1 LPDRRNPLA
10 GTVASPSG
18 PAVRLLPTSIES
30 DLRTLQTLL
39 EPRRI
44 LRWVYVG
51 RLSLASAIYLASLYV
66 WKLEEVPANT
76 KLIAS
81 LAFAGAA
88 MFTMVSGVVSE
99 IKQLPL
105 GRSFFHLQ
113 SAFDILLV
121 TAVVHLTGGGES
133 QFAAL
138 YILAIALYSVIL
150 PAGGG
155 LLTAA
160 LAMVLYCA
168 DVIWTPS
175 QSLDWGTASLWLQ
188 LAVFAIVALGSGFLS
203 ARLKEVGTGHEKLAE
218 ELVNLRLQAADILR
232 NIRSGIITI
241 DTHGA
246 LLHAN
251 PAASSLLGQSL
262 DPHVGKP
269 VLETLRIVA
278 PNLVQ
283 ALERTVHHG
292 IRTTRAEG
300 VITVADRA
308 FPIGVTTTF
317 ADGNGNGL
325 PTTATAI
332 FQDIS
337 DQKRLDALHLRA
349 QRLEAV
355 AELSASLAHEIKN
368 PLASIQS
375 SVEQLAAAPHA
386 GEDEQVLAKL
396 IVRESDRLS
405 RLLSEFLDF
414 ARVRLTRIEPVDVA
428 GIARGAVSLAEAHP
442 GKPEGVVVAFS
453 SEDEELLMDGDE
465 DLLHRTVFNLTLN
478 AIQAVGAGGR
488 IGVDVTRVANNRL
501 PVGIFFEPGA
511 VSIRVTD
518 NGPGISDDIRD
529 RLFEPFTT
537 TKKGGSGLGLSIVH
551 RAIEAHRGHVLVD
564 SGTKGTSFT
573 VLLPISQSKEN

>member
-1 LPDRRNPLA
+1 M
-10 GTVASPSG
+10 
-18 PAVRLLPTSIES
+18 RLFPTSIET
-30 DLRTLQTLL
+30 DLRTLQTIL

-113 SAFDILLV
+113 SAFDVLLV
-121 TAVVHLTGGGES
+121 TAVVHLTGGGTS

-138 YILAIALYSVIL
+138 YILVIAIYSVIL

-155 LLTAA
+155 VLTAA
-160 LAMVLYCA
+160 LSMVLYCA
-168 DVIWTPS
+168 DVFWTPS

-188 LAVFAIVALGSGFLS
+188 LGVFAIVALGSGFLS
-203 ARLKEVGTGHEKLAE
+203 ARLKEVGTGHEKLAA
-218 ELVNLRLQAADILR
+218 ELVHLRLQAADILR
-232 NIRSGIITI
+232 NIRSGIITV
-241 DTHGA
+241 DTQG
-246 LLHAN
+246 LLMHAN
-251 PAASSLLGQSL
+251 PAASALLGQPL
-262 DPHVGKP
+262 DIHIGKP
-269 VLETLRIVA
+269 ILAILKPVA
-278 PNLVQ
+278 PNLVL
-283 ALERTVHHG
+283 ALERTVNHG

-300 VITVADRA
+300 TITVIDRS

-317 ADGNGNGL
+317 AEGNGNGTGQ

-368 PLASIQS
+368 PLASIRS
-375 SVEQLAAAPHA
+375 SVEQLARAPHA
-386 GEDEQVLAKL
+386 GEDEQVLARL

-414 ARVRLTRIEPVDVA
+414 ARVRLTRIERVDLA
-428 GIARGAVSLAEAHP
+428 SIARGAANLAEAHP
-442 GKPEGVVVAFS
+442 GKAEGVTVSFTT
-453 SEDEELLMDGDE
+453 EDDELLIDGDE
-465 DLLHRTVFNLTLN
+465 DLLHRAVFNLTLN
-478 AIQAVGAGGR
+478 AIQAVGPGGR
-488 IGVDVTRVANNRL
+488 VGIDVTRVANNRL

-511 VSIRVTD
+511 VSVRVSD
-518 NGPGISDDIRD
+518 DGPGISEDIRD
-529 RLFEPFTT
+529 RLFEPFAT
-537 TKKGGSGLGLSIVH
+537 TKEGGSGLGLSIVH

-564 SGTKGTSFT
+564 SGTNGTSFT
-573 VLLPISQSKEN
+573 VLLPTSQSKEN

>member
-1 LPDRRNPLA
+1 M
-10 GTVASPSG
+10 
-18 PAVRLLPTSIES
+18 RLFPTSIET
-30 DLRTLQTLL
+30 DLRTLQAIL

-51 RLSLASAIYLASLYV
+51 RISLASAIYLASLYV

-105 GRSFFHLQ
+105 GRSFYHLQ
-113 SAFDILLV
+113 SAFDVLLV
-121 TAVVHLTGGGES
+121 TAVVHLTGGGTS

-138 YILAIALYSVIL
+138 YILVIAIYSVIL

-155 LLTAA
+155 VLTAA

-168 DVIWTPS
+168 DVFWTPN

-188 LAVFAIVALGSGFLS
+188 LAVFATVALGSGFLS
-203 ARLKEVGTGHEKLAE
+203 ARLKEVGTGHEKLAA
-218 ELVNLRLQAADILR
+218 ELVHLRLQAADILR
-232 NIRSGIITI
+232 NIRSGIITV
-241 DTHGA
+241 DTHGL

-251 PAASSLLGQSL
+251 PAASALLGQPL
-262 DPHVGKP
+262 DGLVGGPILEILKP
-269 VLETLRIVA
+269 IA
-278 PNLVQ
+278 PNLVL
-283 ALERTVHHG
+283 ALERTVNHG

-300 VITVADRA
+300 TITINDRA

-317 ADGNGNGL
+317 AEGNGNGNGNGTGQ

-368 PLASIQS
+368 PLASIRS
-375 SVEQLAAAPHA
+375 SVEQLARAPHA
-386 GEDEQVLAKL
+386 GDDEQVLARL

-414 ARVRLTRIEPVDVA
+414 ARVRLTRIEPVDIA
-428 GIARGAVSLAEAHP
+428 AIARGATNLADAHP
-442 GKPEGVVVAFS
+442 GKAEGVTVS
-453 SEDEELLMDGDE
+453 YTSEEAELMIDGDE
-465 DLLHRTVFNLTLN
+465 DLLHRAIFNLTLN
-478 AIQAVGAGGR
+478 AIQAVGPGGKV
-488 IGVDVTRVANNRL
+488 GVDVTRVANNRL
-501 PVGIFFEPGA
+501 PVGLFFESGA
-511 VSIRVTD
+511 VSVRVTD
-518 NGPGISDDIRD
+518 DGPGISDDIRH
-529 RLFEPFTT
+529 RLFEPFAT
-537 TKKGGSGLGLSIVH
+537 TKPGGSGLGLSIVH

-573 VLLPISQSKEN
+573 VLVPTSHSKEN

>member
-1 LPDRRNPLA
+1 
-10 GTVASPSG
+10 
-18 PAVRLLPTSIES
+18 VRLFPTSIET
-30 DLRTLQTLL
+30 DLRTLQTIL

-99 IKQLPL
+99 IKQMKL

-113 SAFDILLV
+113 SLFDVLLV
-121 TAVVHLTGGGES
+121 TAVVHLTGGGTS

-138 YILAIALYSVIL
+138 YILVIATYSVIL

-155 LLTAA
+155 VLTAA
-160 LAMVLYCA
+160 LSMVLYCA

-188 LAVFAIVALGSGFLS
+188 LGVFAVVALGSGFLS
-203 ARLKEVGTGHEKLAE
+203 ARLKEVGTGHEQLAA
-218 ELVNLRLQAADILR
+218 ELVHLRLQAADILR
-232 NIRSGIITI
+232 NIRSGIITV
-241 DTHGA
+241 DTQGM

-251 PAASSLLGQSL
+251 PAASALLGQSL
-262 DPHVGKP
+262 DIHVGTP
-269 VLETLRIVA
+269 IFALLQPVA
-278 PNLVQ
+278 PNLVL
-283 ALERTVHHG
+283 ALERTVNHG

-300 VITVADRA
+300 MITYGDRT

-317 ADGNGNGL
+317 AEGSGNGTGQ

-368 PLASIQS
+368 PLASIRS

-386 GEDEQVLAKL
+386 GEDEQILARL

-414 ARVRLTRIEPVDVA
+414 ARVRLTRIEPVDLA
-428 GIARGAVSLAEAHP
+428 GIARGAAYLAEANP
-442 GKPEGVVVAFS
+442 GKAEGVTVSFTT
-453 SEDEELLMDGDE
+453 EDDELWIDGDE
-465 DLLHRTVFNLTLN
+465 DLLHRAVFNLTLN
-478 AIQAVGAGGR
+478 AIQAVGPGGR
-488 IGVDVTRVANNRL
+488 VGVDVTRVANNRL
-501 PVGIFFEPGA
+501 PVGLFFEPGA
-511 VSIRVTD
+511 VSVRVSD
-518 NGPGISDDIRD
+518 DGPGISEDIRD
-529 RLFEPFTT
+529 RLFEPFAT
-537 TKKGGSGLGLSIVH
+537 TKEGGSGLGLSIVH

-564 SGTKGTSFT
+564 SGNKGTIFT
-573 VLLPISQSKEN
+573 VLLPTSQSKEN

>member
-1 LPDRRNPLA
+1 M
-10 GTVASPSG
+10 
-18 PAVRLLPTSIES
+18 RLFPTSIET
-30 DLRTLQTLL
+30 DLRTLQAIL

-88 MFTMVSGVVSE
+88 IFTIVSGVVSE

-113 SAFDILLV
+113 SAFDVLLV
-121 TAVVHLTGGGES
+121 TAVVHLTGGGTS
-133 QFAAL
+133 QVAAL
-138 YILAIALYSVIL
+138 YILVIAIYSVIL

-155 LLTAA
+155 VLTAA

-168 DVIWTPS
+168 DVFWTPS

-188 LAVFAIVALGSGFLS
+188 LGVFAIVALGSGFLS
-203 ARLKEVGTGHEKLAE
+203 ARLKEVGTGHEKLAA
-218 ELVNLRLQAADILR
+218 ELVHLRLQAADILR
-232 NIRSGIITI
+232 NIRSGIITV
-241 DTHGA
+241 DTDGM

-251 PAASSLLGQSL
+251 PAASALLGQPL
-262 DPHVGKP
+262 EIHVGRPILEILKP
-269 VLETLRIVA
+269 VA
-278 PNLVQ
+278 PNLVL
-283 ALERTVHHG
+283 ALERTVNHG

-300 VITVADRA
+300 IITITDRS

-317 ADGNGNGL
+317 AEGSGNGTGQ

-368 PLASIQS
+368 PLASIRS
-375 SVEQLAAAPHA
+375 SVEQLARAPHA
-386 GEDEQVLAKL
+386 GEDEQVLARL

-414 ARVRLTRIEPVDVA
+414 ARVRLTRIEPVDLA
-428 GIARGAVSLAEAHP
+428 GIVRGAASLAEAHP
-442 GKPEGVVVAFS
+442 SKAEGVTVAFT
-453 SEDEELLMDGDE
+453 SETEEVLIDGDE
-465 DLLHRTVFNLTLN
+465 DLLHRAVFNLTLN
-478 AIQAVGAGGR
+478 AIQAVGPGGWV
-488 IGVDVTRVANNRL
+488 GVDVTRVANNRL
-501 PVGIFFEPGA
+501 PVGLFFEPGA
-511 VSIRVTD
+511 VSVRVSD
-518 NGPGISDDIRD
+518 NGPGISEDIRD
-529 RLFEPFTT
+529 RLFEPFAT
-537 TKKGGSGLGLSIVH
+537 TKQGGSGLGLSIVH

-564 SGTKGTSFT
+564 SGKKGTSFT
-573 VLLPISQSKEN
+573 VLLPTSQSKEN

>member
-1 LPDRRNPLA
+1 M
-10 GTVASPSG
+10 
-18 PAVRLLPTSIES
+18 RLFPTSIES
-30 DLRTLQTLL
+30 DLRTLQAIL

-44 LRWVYVG
+44 IRWVYVG

-66 WKLEEVPANT
+66 WKLDEVPANT

-88 MFTMVSGVVSE
+88 MFTILSGVISE
-99 IKQLPL
+99 VKQLPL

-113 SAFDILLV
+113 SAFDVLLV
-121 TAVVHLTGGGES
+121 TAVVHVTGGGDS

-138 YILAIALYSVIL
+138 YILVIAIYSVIL
-150 PAGGG
+150 PAGSGV
-155 LLTAA
+155 LTAA

-175 QSLDWGTASLWLQ
+175 QSLDWGTFSLWLQ
-188 LAVFAIVALGSGFLS
+188 LGVFATVALGSGYLS
-203 ARLKEVGTGHEKLAE
+203 ARLKEVGTGHEKLAA
-218 ELVNLRLQAADILR
+218 ELVHLRLQAADILR
-232 NIRSGIITI
+232 NIRSGIITV
-241 DTHGA
+241 DTGGL

-251 PAASSLLGQSL
+251 PAASALLGQPL
-262 DPHVGKP
+262 EIHVGKP
-269 VLETLRIVA
+269 IFALLQAVA
-278 PNLVQ
+278 PNLVL
-283 ALERTVHHG
+283 ALERTVNHG

-300 VITVADRA
+300 TIALADRA

-317 ADGNGNGL
+317 AEGNGDETL
-325 PTTATAI
+325 QPTTATAI

-368 PLASIQS
+368 PLASIRS
-375 SVEQLAAAPHA
+375 SVEQLARAPHA
-386 GEDEQVLAKL
+386 GDDEKVLSRL

-428 GIARGAVSLAEAHP
+428 AIARGAVALAEAHP
-442 GKPEGVVVAFS
+442 EKPEGVSVTLTTDNETLVI
-453 SEDEELLMDGDE
+453 DGDD
-465 DLLHRTVFNLTLN
+465 DLLHRALFNLTLN
-478 AIQAVGAGGR
+478 AVQAVGPGGKVA
-488 IGVDVTRVANNRL
+488 VDVTRLDNNRL

-511 VSIRVTD
+511 VSVRVTD
-518 NGPGISDDIRD
+518 NGPGISEDIRD
-529 RLFEPFTT
+529 RLFEPFAT
-537 TKKGGSGLGLSIVH
+537 TKPGGSGLGLSIVH
-551 RAIEAHRGHVLVD
+551 RAIEAHRGHVLVE
-564 SGTKGTSFT
+564 SGPAGTTFT
-573 VLLPISQSKEN
+573 VLVPTSQSKES

>member
-1 LPDRRNPLA
+1 
-10 GTVASPSG
+10 
-18 PAVRLLPTSIES
+18 VRLFPTSIES
-30 DLRTLQTLL
+30 DLRTLQAIL

-88 MFTMVSGVVSE
+88 MFTMLSGVVSE
-99 IKQLPL
+99 IKQMPL
-105 GRSFFHLQ
+105 GRSFYHLQ
-113 SAFDILLV
+113 SAFDVLLV
-121 TAVVHLTGGGES
+121 TAVVHLTGGGTS

-138 YILAIALYSVIL
+138 YILVIAIYSVIL

-155 LLTAA
+155 VLTAA

-175 QSLDWGTASLWLQ
+175 QTLDWGTASLWIQ
-188 LAVFAIVALGSGFLS
+188 LGVFAIVALGSGFLS
-203 ARLKEVGTGHEKLAE
+203 ARLKEVGTGHEKLAA
-218 ELVNLRLQAADILR
+218 ELVHLRLQAADILR
-232 NIRSGIITI
+232 NIRSGIITV
-241 DTHGA
+241 DTHGL

-262 DPHVGKP
+262 DGHIGKP
-269 VLETLRIVA
+269 ILDLLAPVA
-278 PNLVQ
+278 PNLVL
-283 ALERTVHHG
+283 ALERTVNHG

-300 VITVADRA
+300 IITLADRA

-317 ADGNGNGL
+317 AEGDGNGNGNGNGGQ

-414 ARVRLTRIEPVDVA
+414 ARVRLTRIETVDLA
-428 GIARGAVSLAEAHP
+428 SIARGAANLAEAHP
-442 GKPEGVVVAFS
+442 GKAEGVKVAFS
-453 SEDEELLMDGDE
+453 SEDAELLIDGDE
-465 DLLHRTVFNLTLN
+465 DLLHRAVFNLTLN
-478 AIQAVGAGGR
+478 AIQAVGTGGR
-488 IGVDVTRVANNRL
+488 VAVDVTRVANNRL

-511 VSIRVTD
+511 VSVRITD
-518 NGPGISDDIRD
+518 DGPGISADIRD

-537 TKKGGSGLGLSIVH
+537 TKQGGSGLGLSIVH

-564 SGTKGTSFT
+564 SGSKGTTFT
-573 VLLPISQSKEN
+573 VLLPLSQSKENRV

>member
-1 LPDRRNPLA
+1 MRRPSPRPCLPP
-10 GTVASPSG
+10 
-18 PAVRLLPTSIES
+18 VRLFPTSIES
-30 DLRTLQTLL
+30 DLRTLQAIL

-81 LAFAGAA
+81 LAFAAA
-88 MFTMVSGVVSE
+88 ALFTIVSGVISE
-99 IKQLPL
+99 VKQRPL

-113 SAFDILLV
+113 SAFDVLLV

-138 YILAIALYSVIL
+138 YILVIAIYSVIL
-150 PAGGG
+150 PAGSGV
-155 LLTAA
+155 LTAA

-175 QSLDWGTASLWLQ
+175 QDLDWRALSLWLQ
-188 LAVFAIVALGSGFLS
+188 LGVFAIVALGSGFLS
-203 ARLKEVGTGHEKLAE
+203 ARLKEVGTGHERLAA
-218 ELVNLRLQAADILR
+218 ELVHLRLQAADILR
-232 NIRSGIITI
+232 NIRSGIITV
-241 DTHGA
+241 DTGGL

-251 PAASSLLGQSL
+251 PAASALLGQPL
-262 DPHVGKP
+262 EIHIGKP
-269 VLETLRIVA
+269 VFALLQAIA
-278 PNLVQ
+278 PNLVL
-283 ALERTVHHG
+283 ALERTVNHG

-300 VITVADRA
+300 TIALPERS

-317 ADGNGNGL
+317 AEGTGGGNAQ

-368 PLASIQS
+368 PLASIRS
-375 SVEQLAAAPHA
+375 SVEQLARAPHA
-386 GEDEQVLAKL
+386 GDDEQVLARL

-414 ARVRLTRIEPVDVA
+414 ARVRLTRIEPVNLA
-428 GIARGAVSLAEAHP
+428 AIARGAVALAEAHP
-442 GKPEGVVVAFS
+442 DLPDGATVTMTAG
-453 SEDEELLMDGDE
+453 EDPILIDGDE
-465 DLLHRTVFNLTLN
+465 DLLHRAVFNLTLN
-478 AIQAVGAGGR
+478 AVQAVGPGGR
-488 IGVDVTRVANNRL
+488 VTVDVTPVANNRL

-511 VSIRVTD
+511 VSIRVGD
-518 NGPGISDDIRD
+518 DGPGIADDIRD
-529 RLFEPFTT
+529 RLFEPFAT
-537 TKKGGSGLGLSIVH
+537 TKPGGSGLGLSIVH

-564 SGTKGTSFT
+564 TGARGTSFT
-573 VLLPISQSKEN
+573 VLLPTSQSKES

>member
-1 LPDRRNPLA
+1 M
-10 GTVASPSG
+10 
-18 PAVRLLPTSIES
+18 RLLPSSIET
-30 DLRTLQTLL
+30 DLRALQSLL

-44 LRWVYVG
+44 VRWVYVG

-66 WKLEEVPANT
+66 WKLEEVPANS

-81 LAFAGAA
+81 LAFAAAA
-88 MFTMVSGVVSE
+88 MFTMISGVVSE
-99 IKQLPL
+99 IKQVEL

-113 SAFDILLV
+113 SAFDVILV
-121 TAVVHLTGGGES
+121 TAAVHLTGGGES

-138 YILAIALYSVIL
+138 YILVIAIYSVIL

-160 LAMVLYCA
+160 LAMVLYFA
-168 DVIWTPS
+168 DVIWSPT
-175 QSLDWGTASLWLQ
+175 QHDWGNVSLWLQ
-188 LAVFAIVALGSGFLS
+188 LAVFTIVALGSGYLS
-203 ARLKEVGTGHEKLAE
+203 ARLKAVGAGHERLAA
-218 ELVNLRLQAADILR
+218 ELVHLRLQAADILR
-232 NIRSGIITI
+232 NIRSGIITV
-241 DTHGA
+241 DAGGV

-251 PAASSLLGQSL
+251 PAASHLLGQPL
-262 DPHVGKP
+262 DAHMGKP
-269 VLETLRIVA
+269 VLDLLKPVA

-283 ALERTVHHG
+283 ALQRTVGHG

-300 VITVADRA
+300 VISTAERA

-317 ADGNGNGL
+317 AEGNGH

-368 PLASIQS
+368 PLASIRS
-375 SVEQLAAAPHA
+375 SVEQLAASPHA
-386 GEDEQVLAKL
+386 GDDEQTLATL

-414 ARVRLTRIEPVDVA
+414 TRVRLTRIEQVDIA
-428 GIARGAVSLAEAHP
+428 GIARTATTLAEAHP
-442 GKPEGVVVAFS
+442 SRPEGAIVTYRAE
-453 SEDEELLMDGDE
+453 EDTILMDADE
-465 DLLHRTVFNLTLN
+465 DLLHRAVFNLVLN
-478 AIQAVGAGGR
+478 AVQAVGPEGQVT
-488 IGVDVTRVANNRL
+488 VDVTRVATNRL
-501 PVGIFFEPGA
+501 PVGIFFESGGI
-511 VSIRVTD
+511 SIRVSD
-518 NGPGISDDIRD
+518 DGPGIAEDVRD
-529 RLFEPFTT
+529 RLFEPFAT

-564 SGTKGTSFT
+564 SGKRGTTFT
-573 VLLPISQSKEN
+573 VLLPIATTSDAGAKK

>member
-1 LPDRRNPLA
+1 M
-10 GTVASPSG
+10 
-18 PAVRLLPTSIES
+18 RLFPTSIET
-30 DLRTLQTLL
+30 DLRTLQAIL

-51 RLSLASAIYLASLYV
+51 RISLASAIYLASLYV

-99 IKQLPL
+99 IKQVPL
-105 GRSFFHLQ
+105 GRSFYHLQ
-113 SAFDILLV
+113 SAFDVLLV
-121 TAVVHLTGGGES
+121 TAVVHLTGGGTS

-138 YILAIALYSVIL
+138 YILVIATYSVIL

-155 LLTAA
+155 VLTAA

-168 DVIWTPS
+168 DVFWTPN

-188 LAVFAIVALGSGFLS
+188 LAVFATVALGSGFLS
-203 ARLKEVGTGHEKLAE
+203 ARLKEVGTGHQQLAA
-218 ELVNLRLQAADILR
+218 ELVHLRLQAADILR
-232 NIRSGIITI
+232 NIRSGIITV
-241 DTHGA
+241 DARGM

-251 PAASSLLGQSL
+251 PAASALLGQQL
-262 DPHVGKP
+262 DGHVGRPILEILKP
-269 VLETLRIVA
+269 VA
-278 PNLVQ
+278 PNLVLT
-283 ALERTVHHG
+283 LERTVNHG

-300 VITVADRA
+300 TITISDRS

-317 ADGNGNGL
+317 AEGDGNGNGNGNGIGNGNGQ

-368 PLASIQS
+368 PLASIRS
-375 SVEQLAAAPHA
+375 SVEQLARAPHA
-386 GEDEQVLAKL
+386 GDDEQVLARL

-414 ARVRLTRIEPVDVA
+414 ARVRLTRIEPVDLA
-428 GIARGAVSLAEAHP
+428 SIARGAANLAEAHP
-442 GKPEGVVVAFS
+442 GKPEGVTITFTA
-453 SEDEELLMDGDE
+453 EEPELLIDGDE
-465 DLLHRTVFNLTLN
+465 DLLHRAIFNLTLN
-478 AIQAVGAGGR
+478 AIQAVGTGGKVV
-488 IGVDVTRVANNRL
+488 VDVTRVANNRL
-501 PVGIFFEPGA
+501 PVGLFFESGA

-518 NGPGISDDIRD
+518 DGPGISEDIRD
-529 RLFEPFTT
+529 RLFEPFAT
-537 TKKGGSGLGLSIVH
+537 TKPGGSGLGLSIVH

-573 VLLPISQSKEN
+573 VLLPTSHSKESGV

>member
-1 LPDRRNPLA
+1 
-10 GTVASPSG
+10 
-18 PAVRLLPTSIES
+18 VRLFPTSIET
-30 DLRTLQTLL
+30 DLRTLQAIL

-51 RLSLASAIYLASLYV
+51 RISLASAIYLASLYV

-88 MFTMVSGVVSE
+88 LFTMVSGVISE

-113 SAFDILLV
+113 SVFDVLLV
-121 TAVVHLTGGGES
+121 TAVVHLTGGGTS

-138 YILAIALYSVIL
+138 YILVIAIYSVIL

-168 DVIWTPS
+168 DVFWTPS
-175 QSLDWGTASLWLQ
+175 QSLDWGTASLWIQ
-188 LAVFAIVALGSGFLS
+188 LGVFAIVALGSGFLS
-203 ARLKEVGTGHEKLAE
+203 GRLKEVGTGHEKLAA
-218 ELVNLRLQAADILR
+218 ELVHLRLQAADILR
-232 NIRSGIITI
+232 NIRSGIITV
-241 DTHGA
+241 DARGM

-251 PAASSLLGQSL
+251 PAASSLLGHPLDFYIGKPIFGVL
-262 DPHVGKP
+262 DP
-269 VLETLRIVA
+269 VA
-278 PNLVQ
+278 PNLVL
-283 ALERTVHHG
+283 ALERTVNHG

-300 VITVADRA
+300 MITVGDRA

-317 ADGNGNGL
+317 AEGDGNGTGQ

-414 ARVRLTRIEPVDVA
+414 ARVRLTKIEPVDLA
-428 GIARGAVSLAEAHP
+428 GIARGAASLAEAHP
-442 GKPEGVVVAFS
+442 GKAEGVKVTFTS
-453 SEDEELLMDGDE
+453 DGDEMLMDGDE
-465 DLLHRTVFNLTLN
+465 DLLHRAVFNLTLN
-478 AIQAVGAGGR
+478 AIQAVGPGGR
-488 IGVDVTRVANNRL
+488 VGVDVTRVANNRL

-511 VSIRVTD
+511 VSVRVSD
-518 NGPGISDDIRD
+518 NGPGISSDVRD

-537 TKKGGSGLGLSIVH
+537 TKQGGSGLGLSIVH

-564 SGTKGTSFT
+564 SGARGTTFT
-573 VLLPISQSKEN
+573 VLLPMSQSKEN

>member
-1 LPDRRNPLA
+1 M
-10 GTVASPSG
+10 
-18 PAVRLLPTSIES
+18 RLFPTSIET
-30 DLRTLQTLL
+30 DLRTLQAIL

-113 SAFDILLV
+113 SAFDVLLV
-121 TAVVHLTGGGES
+121 TAVVHLTGGGTS

-138 YILAIALYSVIL
+138 YILVIAIYSVIL

-155 LLTAA
+155 VLTAA
-160 LAMVLYCA
+160 FAMVLYCA

-188 LAVFAIVALGSGFLS
+188 LGVFAIVALGSGFLS
-203 ARLKEVGTGHEKLAE
+203 ARLKEVGTGHEKLAA
-218 ELVNLRLQAADILR
+218 ELVHLRLQAADILR
-232 NIRSGIITI
+232 NIRSGIITV
-241 DTHGA
+241 DTQGM
-246 LLHAN
+246 LMHAN
-251 PAASSLLGQSL
+251 PAASALLGQPL
-262 DPHVGKP
+262 DIHIGKP
-269 VLETLRIVA
+269 ILDILKPVA
-278 PNLVQ
+278 PNLVL
-283 ALERTVHHG
+283 ALQRTVNHG

-300 VITVADRA
+300 TITITDRS

-317 ADGNGNGL
+317 SEGSGNGTGP

-368 PLASIQS
+368 PLASIRS
-375 SVEQLAAAPHA
+375 SVEQLARAPHA
-386 GEDEQVLAKL
+386 GEDEQVLARL

-414 ARVRLTRIEPVDVA
+414 ARVRLTRIEPVDLA
-428 GIARGAVSLAEAHP
+428 SIARGAANLAEAHP
-442 GKPEGVVVAFS
+442 GKAEGVTVSFT
-453 SEDEELLMDGDE
+453 SEDEELLIDGDE
-465 DLLHRTVFNLTLN
+465 DLLHRAVFNLTLN
-478 AIQAVGAGGR
+478 AIQAVGPGGR
-488 IGVDVTRVANNRL
+488 VGIDVTRVANNRL
-501 PVGIFFEPGA
+501 PVGLFFEPGA
-511 VSIRVTD
+511 VSVRVSD
-518 NGPGISDDIRD
+518 DGPGISDDIRD
-529 RLFEPFTT
+529 RLFEPFAT
-537 TKKGGSGLGLSIVH
+537 TKQGGSGLGLSIVH

-564 SGTKGTSFT
+564 SGKQGTSFT
-573 VLLPISQSKEN
+573 VLLPTSQSKEN

>member
-1 LPDRRNPLA
+1 
-10 GTVASPSG
+10 
-18 PAVRLLPTSIES
+18 VRLFPTSIES
-30 DLRTLQTLL
+30 DLRTLQAIL

-88 MFTMVSGVVSE
+88 MFTIVSGVMSE
-99 IKQLPL
+99 VKQLPL
-105 GRSFFHLQ
+105 GRSFFHFQ
-113 SAFDILLV
+113 SAFDVLLV

-138 YILAIALYSVIL
+138 YILVIAIYSVIL

-175 QSLDWGTASLWLQ
+175 QSLDWGTVNLWLQ
-188 LAVFAIVALGSGFLS
+188 LGVFAVVALGSGFLS
-203 ARLKEVGTGHEKLAE
+203 ARLKEVGTGHEKLAA
-218 ELVNLRLQAADILR
+218 ELVHLRLQAADILR
-232 NIRSGIITI
+232 NIRSGIITV
-241 DTHGA
+241 DTGGL

-251 PAASSLLGQSL
+251 PAAAALLGQPL
-262 DPHVGKP
+262 DIHVGKP
-269 VLETLRIVA
+269 IFALLETVA
-278 PNLVQ
+278 PNLVL
-283 ALERTVHHG
+283 ALERTVNHG

-300 VITVADRA
+300 IISLADRA

-317 ADGNGNGL
+317 AEGNGNGTAQ

-368 PLASIQS
+368 PLASIRS
-375 SVEQLAAAPHA
+375 SVEQLARAPHA
-386 GEDEQVLAKL
+386 GDDEQVLARL

-414 ARVRLTRIEPVDVA
+414 ARVRLTRIERVDVA
-428 GIARGAVSLAEAHP
+428 EIARGAVGLADAHP
-442 GKPEGVVVAFS
+442 EKPEGVTVELACE
-453 SEDEELLMDGDE
+453 SETLVMDGDE
-465 DLLHRTVFNLTLN
+465 DLLHRALFNLTLN
-478 AIQAVGAGGR
+478 AVQAVAPGGR
-488 IGVDVTRVANNRL
+488 VSVVVTRIANNRL

-511 VSIRVTD
+511 MSVRVTD

-529 RLFEPFTT
+529 RLFEPFAT
-537 TKKGGSGLGLSIVH
+537 TKPGGSGLGLSIVH

-564 SGTKGTSFT
+564 SGKQGTTFT
-573 VLLPISQSKEN
+573 VLLPTSQSKES

>member
-1 LPDRRNPLA
+1 
-10 GTVASPSG
+10 
-18 PAVRLLPTSIES
+18 VRLFPTSIES
-30 DLRTLQTLL
+30 DLRTLQAIL

-88 MFTMVSGVVSE
+88 MFTIVSGVVSE
-99 IKQLPL
+99 VKQLPL

-113 SAFDILLV
+113 SAFDVLLV
-121 TAVVHLTGGGES
+121 TAAVHLTGGGES

-138 YILAIALYSVIL
+138 YILVIAIYSVIL

-175 QSLDWGTASLWLQ
+175 QTLDWGTFSLWLQ
-188 LAVFAIVALGSGFLS
+188 LGVFAIVALGSGFLS
-203 ARLKEVGTGHEKLAE
+203 ARLKEVGTGHEQLAA
-218 ELVNLRLQAADILR
+218 ELVHLRLQAADILR
-232 NIRSGIITI
+232 NIRSGIITV
-241 DTHGA
+241 DTAGL

-251 PAASSLLGQSL
+251 PAASALLGQPL
-262 DPHVGKP
+262 ETHVGKP
-269 VLETLRIVA
+269 IFAMLETVA
-278 PNLVQ
+278 PNLVL
-283 ALERTVHHG
+283 ALERTVNHG

-300 VITVADRA
+300 TISLPDRS

-317 ADGNGNGL
+317 AEGNGKGPAQ

-368 PLASIQS
+368 PLASIRS
-375 SVEQLAAAPHA
+375 SVEQLARAPHA
-386 GEDEQVLAKL
+386 GDDEQVLARL

-414 ARVRLTRIEPVDVA
+414 ARVRLTRIERVDLA
-428 GIARGAVSLAEAHP
+428 GIARGAVVLADAHP
-442 GKPEGVVVAFS
+442 DKPERVTIAFACG
-453 SEDEELLMDGDE
+453 DETLLIDGDE
-465 DLLHRTVFNLTLN
+465 DLLHRALFNLTLN
-478 AIQAVGAGGR
+478 AVQAVGPGGHVA
-488 IGVDVTRVANNRL
+488 VDVTRMDNNRL

-511 VSIRVTD
+511 VSVRVSD
-518 NGPGISDDIRD
+518 DGPGISDDIRD
-529 RLFEPFTT
+529 RLFEPFAT
-537 TKKGGSGLGLSIVH
+537 TKPGGSGLGLSIVH

-564 SGTKGTSFT
+564 SGKRGTSFT
-573 VLLPISQSKEN
+573 VLLPTSQSTES

>member
-1 LPDRRNPLA
+1 M
-10 GTVASPSG
+10 
-18 PAVRLLPTSIES
+18 RLFPTSIET
-30 DLRTLQTLL
+30 DLRTLQAIL

-44 LRWVYVG
+44 LRWVYIG

-88 MFTMVSGVVSE
+88 MFTMVSGVISE

-113 SAFDILLV
+113 SAFDVLLV
-121 TAVVHLTGGGES
+121 TAVVHLTGSGTS

-138 YILAIALYSVIL
+138 YILVIAIYSVIL

-155 LLTAA
+155 ILTAA

-168 DVIWTPS
+168 DVFWSPN
-175 QSLDWGTASLWLQ
+175 QSIGWGTASLWLQ
-188 LAVFAIVALGSGFLS
+188 LGVFAIVALGSGFLS
-203 ARLKEVGTGHEKLAE
+203 ARLKEVGTGHEKLAA
-218 ELVNLRLQAADILR
+218 ELVHLRLQAADILR
-232 NIRSGIITI
+232 NIRSGIITV
-241 DTHGA
+241 DSHGM

-251 PAASSLLGQSL
+251 PAASTLLGQSL
-262 DPHVGKP
+262 ERHMGRPILD
-269 VLETLRIVA
+269 VLEPVA
-278 PNLVQ
+278 PNLVL
-283 ALERTVHHG
+283 ALERTMNHG

-300 VITVADRA
+300 MITLGERS

-317 ADGNGNGL
+317 AEGNANGNGQ

-414 ARVRLTRIEPVDVA
+414 ARVRLTRIEPVDLA
-428 GIARGAVSLAEAHP
+428 EIARGAAGLAEAHP
-442 GKPEGVVVAFS
+442 GKADGVKVAFTS
-453 SEDEELLMDGDE
+453 DDQEVLIDGEE
-465 DLLHRTVFNLTLN
+465 DLLHRAVFNLTLN
-478 AIQAVGAGGR
+478 AIQAVGPGGR
-488 IGVDVTRVANNRL
+488 VGVDVTRVANNRL

-511 VSIRVTD
+511 VSVRISD
-518 NGPGISDDIRD
+518 DGPGISDDIRD

-537 TKKGGSGLGLSIVH
+537 TKQGGSGLGLSIVH

-564 SGTKGTSFT
+564 SGAKGTTFT
-573 VLLPISQSKEN
+573 VLLPTSQSKEN

>member
-1 LPDRRNPLA
+1 
-10 GTVASPSG
+10 
-18 PAVRLLPTSIES
+18 
-30 DLRTLQTLL
+30 
-39 EPRRI
+39 
-44 LRWVYVG
+44 VYVG
-51 RLSLASAIYLASLYV
+51 RLSIATAIYLASLYV
-66 WKLEEVPANT
+66 WKSEEVPANS

-99 IKQLPL
+99 IKQLEL

-113 SAFDILLV
+113 SAFDVVLV
-121 TAVVHLTGGGES
+121 TTAVHLTGGGES

-138 YILAIALYSVIL
+138 YILVIATYSVIL

-160 LAMVLYCA
+160 LAMVVYCA
-168 DVIWTPS
+168 DVIWTP
-175 QSLDWGTASLWLQ
+175 QQHIDWGNPSLWLQ
-188 LAVFAIVALGSGFLS
+188 LGVFAIVALGSGYLS
-203 ARLKEVGTGHEKLAE
+203 ARLKEVGAGHEKLAA
-218 ELVNLRLQAADILR
+218 ELVHLRLQAADILR
-232 NIRSGIITI
+232 NIRSGIITV
-241 DTHGA
+241 DAEGH

-251 PAASSLLGQSL
+251 PAASSLLGQPL
-262 DPHVGKP
+262 EIHVGKP
-269 VLETLRIVA
+269 VLEILQPVA

-283 ALERTVHHG
+283 ALRRTVAHG

-300 VITVADRA
+300 VISTADRA

-317 ADGNGNGL
+317 AEGNGQ

-368 PLASIQS
+368 PLASIRS

-386 GEDEQVLAKL
+386 GEDEQTLARL

-414 ARVRLTRIEPVDVA
+414 ARVRLTKIDQVDIAGVA
-428 GIARGAVSLAEAHP
+428 RAAAALAEAHP
-442 GKPEGVVVAFS
+442 SRPESATVTFTAE
-453 SEDEELLMDGDE
+453 EDTILMEADE
-465 DLLHRTVFNLTLN
+465 DLLHRAIFNLVLN
-478 AIQAVGAGGR
+478 GVQAVGATGK
-488 IGVDVTRVANNRL
+488 VTVHVTRVATNRL
-501 PVGIFFEPGA
+501 PVGIFFEPGGI
-511 VSIRVTD
+511 SIRVSD
-518 NGPGISDDIRD
+518 DGPGIAEDVRD

-564 SGTKGTSFT
+564 SGKKGTTFT
-573 VLLPISQSKEN
+573 VLLPISTASEAGVTT

>member
-1 LPDRRNPLA
+1 M
-10 GTVASPSG
+10 
-18 PAVRLLPTSIES
+18 RLLPSSIES
-30 DLRTLQTLL
+30 DLRVLQSLL

-44 LRWVYVG
+44 VRWVYVG
-51 RLSLASAIYLASLYV
+51 RLSVASSIYLASLYV
-66 WKLEEVPANT
+66 WKLEEVPANS

-88 MFTMVSGVVSE
+88 MFTMISGVISE
-99 IKQLPL
+99 IKQMEL
-105 GRSFFHLQ
+105 GRSFYHLQ
-113 SAFDILLV
+113 ATFDVALV
-121 TAVVHLTGGGES
+121 TAVVQLTGRGDS

-138 YILAIALYSVIL
+138 YILVIAIYSVIL

-160 LAMVLYCA
+160 LAMVLYGA
-168 DVIWTPS
+168 DVIWSPTHS
-175 QSLDWGTASLWLQ
+175 AIGDLSLWLQ
-188 LAVFAIVALGSGFLS
+188 LAVFAVVALGSGYLS
-203 ARLKEVGTGHEKLAE
+203 ARLKAVGAGHERLAA
-218 ELVNLRLQAADILR
+218 ELVHLRLQAADILR
-232 NIRSGIITI
+232 NIRSGIITV
-241 DTHGA
+241 DTDGV

-251 PAASSLLGQSL
+251 PAASSLLGQPL
-262 DPHVGKP
+262 EVHMGKP
-269 VLETLRIVA
+269 VLELLKPVA

-283 ALERTVHHG
+283 ALQRTVGHG

-300 VITVADRA
+300 VISTAERA

-317 ADGNGNGL
+317 AEGNGH

-368 PLASIQS
+368 PLASIRS

-386 GEDEQVLAKL
+386 GEDEETLAQL

-414 ARVRLTRIEPVDVA
+414 ARVRLTRIEHVDVA
-428 GIARGAVSLAEAHP
+428 AIARSAAALAEAHP
-442 GKPEGVVVAFS
+442 SRPEGATVTFRAE
-453 SEDEELLMDGDE
+453 EDTVIMDGDE
-465 DLLHRTVFNLTLN
+465 DLLHRAVFNLVLN
-478 AIQAVGAGGR
+478 AVQAVGPQGKVT
-488 IGVDVTRVANNRL
+488 VDVTRVAINRL
-501 PVGIFFEPGA
+501 PVGIFFEPGG
-511 VSIRVTD
+511 VSIRVSD
-518 NGPGISDDIRD
+518 DGPGIDEHIRE
-529 RLFEPFTT
+529 RLFEPFAT
-537 TKKGGSGLGLSIVH
+537 TKKGGSGLGLSVVH

-564 SGTKGTSFT
+564 SGKRGTTFT
-573 VLLPISQSKEN
+573 VLLPIATTSDAGAKT

>member
-1 LPDRRNPLA
+1 M
-10 GTVASPSG
+10 
-18 PAVRLLPTSIES
+18 RLFPTSIET
-30 DLRTLQTLL
+30 DLRSLQALL

-51 RLSLASAIYLASLYV
+51 RISLASAIYLASLYV

-99 IKQLPL
+99 IKQMPL
-105 GRSFFHLQ
+105 GRSFYHLQ
-113 SAFDILLV
+113 SAFDVLLV
-121 TAVVHLTGGGES
+121 TAVVHLTGGGTS

-138 YILAIALYSVIL
+138 YILVIAIYSVIL

-155 LLTAA
+155 VLTAA

-168 DVIWTPS
+168 DVFWTPN

-203 ARLKEVGTGHEKLAE
+203 ARLKEVGTGHQQLAA
-218 ELVNLRLQAADILR
+218 ELVHLRLQAADILR
-232 NIRSGIITI
+232 NIRSGIITV
-241 DTHGA
+241 DTHGM

-251 PAASSLLGQSL
+251 PAASALLGQPL
-262 DPHVGKP
+262 DGFVGGPILEILKP
-269 VLETLRIVA
+269 IA
-278 PNLVQ
+278 PNLVL
-283 ALERTVHHG
+283 ALERTVNHG

-300 VITVADRA
+300 IITVSDRA

-317 ADGNGNGL
+317 AEGNGNGNGNGQ

-368 PLASIQS
+368 PLASIRS
-375 SVEQLAAAPHA
+375 SVEQLARAPHA
-386 GEDEQVLAKL
+386 GDDEQVLARL

-414 ARVRLTRIEPVDVA
+414 ARVRLTRIEPVDLA
-428 GIARGAVSLAEAHP
+428 GIARGATALAEAHP
-442 GKPEGVVVAFS
+442 GKPEGVTVSFT
-453 SEDEELLMDGDE
+453 SEEPELMIDGDE
-465 DLLHRTVFNLTLN
+465 DLLHRAIFNLALN
-478 AIQAVGAGGR
+478 AIQAVGPGGTV
-488 IGVDVTRVANNRL
+488 GVDVTRVANNRL
-501 PVGIFFEPGA
+501 PVGLFFESGA
-511 VSIRVTD
+511 VSVRVTD
-518 NGPGISDDIRD
+518 NGPGVSDDIRD
-529 RLFEPFTT
+529 RLFEPFAT
-537 TKKGGSGLGLSIVH
+537 TKPDGSGLGLSIVH

-564 SGTKGTSFT
+564 SGKKGTSFT
-573 VLLPISQSKEN
+573 VLVPTSHSKEN

>member
-1 LPDRRNPLA
+1 M
-10 GTVASPSG
+10 
-18 PAVRLLPTSIES
+18 RLFPTSIES
-30 DLRTLQTLL
+30 DLRTLQAIL

-88 MFTMVSGVVSE
+88 MFTMVSGVISE
-99 IKQLPL
+99 IKQMPL
-105 GRSFFHLQ
+105 GRSFYHLQ
-113 SAFDILLV
+113 SAFDVLLV
-121 TAVVHLTGGGES
+121 TAVVHLTGGGTS

-138 YILAIALYSVIL
+138 YILVIGTYSVIL

-155 LLTAA
+155 ILTAA

-168 DVIWTPS
+168 DVIWTPN

-188 LAVFAIVALGSGFLS
+188 LGVFAIVALGSGFLS
-203 ARLKEVGTGHEKLAE
+203 ARLKEVGTGHQQLAA
-218 ELVNLRLQAADILR
+218 ELVHLRLQAADILR
-232 NIRSGIITI
+232 NIRSGIITV
-241 DTHGA
+241 DTHGM

-251 PAASSLLGQSL
+251 PAASALLGQQL
-262 DPHVGKP
+262 DGYVGKP
-269 VLETLRIVA
+269 ILERLKPVA
-278 PNLVQ
+278 PSLVL
-283 ALERTVHHG
+283 ALERTVNHG

-300 VITVADRA
+300 VITVSDRA
-308 FPIGVTTTF
+308 FPVGVTTTF
-317 ADGNGNGL
+317 AEGNGNGSGQ

-368 PLASIQS
+368 PLASIRS

-386 GEDEQVLAKL
+386 GEDEQVLARL

-414 ARVRLTRIEPVDVA
+414 ARVRLTRIEPVDIA
-428 GIARGAVSLAEAHP
+428 AIARGAANLAEANP
-442 GKPEGVVVAFS
+442 GKAEGVTVTFTAED
-453 SEDEELLMDGDE
+453 SEMVIDGDE
-465 DLLHRTVFNLTLN
+465 DLLHRAVFNLTLN
-478 AIQAVGAGGR
+478 AIQAVGRGGR
-488 IGVDVTRVANNRL
+488 VSVDVTRVANNRL

-511 VSIRVTD
+511 VSVRVSD
-518 NGPGISDDIRD
+518 DGPGIDAEIRD
-529 RLFEPFTT
+529 RLFEPFAT
-537 TKKGGSGLGLSIVH
+537 TKAGGSGLGLSIVH

-564 SGTKGTSFT
+564 SGKKGTTFT
-573 VLLPISQSKEN
+573 VLVPTSQSKEN

>member
-1 LPDRRNPLA
+1 
-10 GTVASPSG
+10 
-18 PAVRLLPTSIES
+18 VRLFPTSIET
-30 DLRTLQTLL
+30 DLRTLQTIL

-113 SAFDILLV
+113 SAFDVLLV
-121 TAVVHLTGGGES
+121 TAVVHLTGGGTS

-138 YILAIALYSVIL
+138 YILVIAIYSVIL

-155 LLTAA
+155 VLTAA
-160 LAMVLYCA
+160 LSMVLYCA
-168 DVIWTPS
+168 DVFWTPS

-188 LAVFAIVALGSGFLS
+188 LGVFAIVALGSGFLS
-203 ARLKEVGTGHEKLAE
+203 ARLKEVGTGHEKLAA
-218 ELVNLRLQAADILR
+218 ELVHLRLQAADILR
-232 NIRSGIITI
+232 NIRSGIITV
-241 DTHGA
+241 DTQG
-246 LLHAN
+246 LLMHAN
-251 PAASSLLGQSL
+251 PAASALLGQPL
-262 DPHVGKP
+262 DIHIGKP
-269 VLETLRIVA
+269 ILAILKPVA
-278 PNLVQ
+278 PNLVL
-283 ALERTVHHG
+283 ALERTVNHG

-300 VITVADRA
+300 TITVIDRS

-317 ADGNGNGL
+317 AEGNGNGTGQ

-368 PLASIQS
+368 PLASIRS
-375 SVEQLAAAPHA
+375 SVEQLARAPHA
-386 GEDEQVLAKL
+386 GEDEQVLARL

-414 ARVRLTRIEPVDVA
+414 ARVRLTRIERVDLA
-428 GIARGAVSLAEAHP
+428 SIARGAANLAEAHP
-442 GKPEGVVVAFS
+442 GKAEGVTVSFTT
-453 SEDEELLMDGDE
+453 EDDELLIDGDE
-465 DLLHRTVFNLTLN
+465 DLLHRAVFNLTLN
-478 AIQAVGAGGR
+478 AIQAVGPGGR
-488 IGVDVTRVANNRL
+488 VGIDVTRVANNRL

-511 VSIRVTD
+511 VSVRVSD
-518 NGPGISDDIRD
+518 DGPGMSEDIRD
-529 RLFEPFTT
+529 RLFEPFAT
-537 TKKGGSGLGLSIVH
+537 TKEGGSGLGLSIVH

-564 SGTKGTSFT
+564 SGTNGTSFT
-573 VLLPISQSKEN
+573 VLLPTSQSKEN